1 MGLKITV
8 YCGASQ
14 GNNPV
19 YRQAAKELG
28 EWIVDHGHTLVYG
41 AGSVGMMGAVADT
54 VLEHQGDIIGV
65 IPEFMVEREW
75 AHPSLKKIIKTE
87 TMSQRRDKMIE
98 LGDAFIALPGGVGTL
113 DEISEVICLSG
124 LGQNPK
130 PCILFDVNGYYEP
143 LKIVFDRMVTEGF
156 LGEAERK
163 SIIFSD
169 NLEEI
174 ERFICG

>member
-1 MGLKITV
+1 MGLNITV
-8 YCGASQ
+8 YCGASA
-14 GNNPV
+14 GNNPA
-19 YRQAAKELG
+19 YRQAAIDLG
-28 EWIVDHGHTLVYG
+28 AWIAKHQHTLIYG

-54 VLEHQGDIIGV
+54 VLERQGDIIGV

-75 AHPSLKKIIKTE
+75 AHPSLKYTIKTK
-87 TMSQRRDKMIE
+87 TMSERRDKMIE
-98 LGDAFIALPGGVGTL
+98 LGDAFIALPGGIGTL

-143 LKIVFDRMVTEGF
+143 LKIVFDRMVEEGF
-156 LGEAERK
+156 LGQAERK
-163 SIIFSD
+163 SILFSD

-174 ERFICG
+174 ERFIFE